1 MTDTYIITTKS
12 GKQFKLLAADK
23 TAALLAAKELL
34 APEQP
39 INASLSDE
47 W

>member
-1 MTDTYIITTKS
+1 MIKTYIITTKS
-12 GKQFKLLAADK
+12 GRQFKLMATDK

-34 APEQP
+34 APDQP